1 VWAFPRSEMGMGSD
15 ECGRRAIIRHASMPP
30 GQTLGRTSAPL
41 SAICPT
47 RLVSQPSL
55 RVKHRKRQQN
65 IEKAGAGA
73 GGAGE
78 GAEESAGHREMSE
91 RADAASETD
100 GRRFPV
106 DTRHFHSI
114 WGQRAWVKRVL

>member
-1 VWAFPRSEMGMGSD
+1 MSVDVERSFD
-15 ECGRRAIIRHASMPP
+15 MPP
-30 GQTLGRTSAPL
+30 GQTLGRISAPL

-65 IEKAGAGA
+65 VEKAGAGA
-73 GGAGE
+73 VVLVGRGE
-78 GAEESAGHREMSE
+78 GAEESAGHPSGRCPKG
-91 RADAASETD
+91 RTPPARQTD

-106 DTRHFHSI
+106 DTRPSI
-114 WGQRAWVKRVL
+114 RFGDKERGLRGSCEVVFFDA